1 MRRLD
6 RKSEQ
11 EEMGWGGGGEKT
23 GRSGAS
29 EALKLELLHRLGL
42 WLGQVLGVG
51 TQAIQSLEDGLVRQ
65 PGSWGQGR
73 RFYLR

>member
-1 MRRLD
+1 
-6 RKSEQ
+6 
-11 EEMGWGGGGEKT
+11 MGWGRGEKT
-23 GRSGAS
+23 GRAWAS

-51 TQAIQSLEDGLVRQ
+51 TQAIRSLEDGLARE